1 MSSSHQH
8 QIVLLTQEGATF
20 QQQQKQHTGSHT
32 TRPCNTPSLI
42 HRPKPITTT
51 GSPKAQC
58 RSPKP
63 HGDCHGQHNQQQRCA
78 LPTGPTSGLHP
89 TLAHTFSRETNK
101 QSSQHKISR
110 QLYITRPSPLE
121 PLALQPLLTSAKFLS
136 YTQGFC
142 WTKYVIIKVTNVNQF
157 LQPSN

>member
-8 QIVLLTQEGATF
+8 QIILVTQEGATF

-32 TRPCNTPSLI
+32 PRPCNTPPLI
-42 HRPKPITTT
+42 HRPKPIAAT
-51 GSPKAQC
+51 GSSKSLVPQ
-58 RSPKP
+58 PKP
-63 HGDCHGQHNQQQRCA
+63 HADRHGRRNQHQRCA
-78 LPTGPTSGLHP
+78 LLTSPIGGLHP
-89 TLAHTFSRETNK
+89 TLAHTFSRETIK

>member
-1 MSSSHQH
+1 M
-8 QIVLLTQEGATF
+8 TQEGATF
-20 QQQQKQHTGSHT
+20 QQQQKQHTESHT

-42 HRPKPITTT
+42 HRPKPIAAT
-51 GSPKAQC
+51 SSSKSLVPRPKTP
-58 RSPKP
+58 RGPP
-63 HGDCHGQHNQQQRCA
+63 RPHNQHQRCA
-78 LPTGPTSGLHP
+78 LPTGPISGLHP
-89 TLAHTFSRETNK
+89 TLTHTFSRETNK